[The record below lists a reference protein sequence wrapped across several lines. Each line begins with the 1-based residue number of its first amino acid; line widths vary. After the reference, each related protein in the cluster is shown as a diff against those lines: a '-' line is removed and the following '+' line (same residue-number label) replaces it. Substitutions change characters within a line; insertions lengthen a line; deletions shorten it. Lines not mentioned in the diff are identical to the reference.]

1 MEVDYTKYSLSELR
15 DCRENIDENA
25 YPERVKIIEEQI
37 AIRIKNGDIKISPK
51 KMTKKESEA
60 FQWAWGNLF
69 LSLVF
74 AFLAI
79 SGIVKGSIG
88 NAAKMGNYNIS
99 EDPIGFWVVILILA
113 LLSGHRLYKSIK
125 GFGGKGI

>member
-1 MEVDYTKYSLSELR
+1 MDVDYTKYTLSELR

-37 AIRIKNGDIKISPK
+37 AIRIQNGGFKKSSK
-51 KMTKKESEA
+51 KMTKKESETI
-60 FQWAWGNLF
+60 QWAWGNLF

-79 SGIVKGSIG
+79 SGILKGSIG
-88 NAAKMGNYNIS
+88 NAAKMGNYNLT
-99 EDPIGFWVVILILA
+99 EDPIGFWVVILILV